1 METIRIGDF
10 RLTRMSTG
18 GIWIEIVGDGE
29 GGEFQEVEVEAAIAK
44 FYSENF

>member
-1 METIRIGDF
+1 MQETIRIGNF
-10 RLTRMSTG
+10 RLTRTPN

-29 GGEFQEVEVEAAIAK
+29 GGEFKESEIEAVIAK